1 MSFTFGPVKIG
12 VIGLGYVGLPQA
24 IEFGRKFNILGF
36 DINYR
41 CVEKL
46 KKLVDKTL
54 ECSAEKL
61 EAVAN
66 LPYSAT
72 KEDLNSCNV

>member
-1 MSFTFGPVKIG
+1 MD
-12 VIGLGYVGLPQA
+12 L
-24 IEFGRKFNILGF
+24 ILELYYF
-36 DINYR
+36 
-41 CVEKL
+41 EL
-46 KKLVDKTL
+46 KKFVDKTL